1 MSIHAVFAGL
11 IGLLLAGCTTIGP
24 QSVQRDRFDYN
35 KASVALANKLARIGW
50 AVLHNRSV

>member
-1 MSIHAVFAGL
+1 MRKHAVFAGL
-11 IGLLLAGCTTIGP
+11 IGLPLAGCTTIGP